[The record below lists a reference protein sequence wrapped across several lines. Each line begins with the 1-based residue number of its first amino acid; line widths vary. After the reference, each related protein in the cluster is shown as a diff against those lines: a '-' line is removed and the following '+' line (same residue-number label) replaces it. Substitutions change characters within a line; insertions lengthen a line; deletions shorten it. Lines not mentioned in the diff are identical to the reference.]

1 MDVEEG
7 VLGGGGGGG
16 FHSMLRRTAYKGMN
30 ALHAAAG
37 GEGLLPICRYLV
49 EEAKMDVN
57 KRDTFMGKMQHAVF
71 SGNLPVVRYLLDHG
85 ADIHQQG
92 NLEGHDGFTAFH
104 TAAEKGRCAIAKFL
118 LSRGAHVDGKS
129 CHATPVHL
137 AVLGGHDSTLK
148 ILLDHDADVLA
159 LSLICWLTIRA
170 VFSISS

>member
-1 MDVEEG
+1 
-7 VLGGGGGGG
+7 
-16 FHSMLRRTAYKGMN
+16 
-30 ALHAAAG
+30 
-37 GEGLLPICRYLV
+37 
-49 EEAKMDVN
+49 
-57 KRDTFMGKMQHAVF
+57 MQHAVF